1 MGNPSGQMGGPMGG
15 MGPMGPGN
23 MMQGYQGWGSTPQ
36 TQGYPGKNIKASFSI
51 NKIFDFT

>member
-1 MGNPSGQMGGPMGG
+1 MGMGNPSGQMGGPMGG

-36 TQGYPGKNIKASFSI
+36 TQGYPGKLCWWVAGNTFR
-51 NKIFDFT
+51 T